1 MQSDDDLQTTLSK
14 WPFILGDVLLVAT
27 ALAIAILGQ
36 WQLTNWQVAAC
47 VVSVALG
54 AALFVLP
61 YVVEF
66 KVRVRE
72 EVDDRTGNLRILQRH
87 LVSTQDQLEA
97 VSDRIESIEASLT
110 NLAHAQPDLS
120 GPLEALE
127 GQMDPLRTAQAEQ
140 SSQLAALAKQADALD
155 KQVEALAKSLQS
167 KSEAEAIEA
176 LRLDLAALKTD
187 AAQLAVKAAESP
199 VEVAESSVEVA
210 ESPVEVSE
218 VSELVSPAEGSSEVP
233 MSKKTRE
240 TRRRHTPEPRLLERA
255 IDQKRDHASAAVSR
269 IIESKK
275 KEPPS
280 EPQSENEAAAAPSV
294 MLAEE
299 AVKEDGLVEAQD
311 MFADAVSSQADKRAR
326 IKKSDTAVIASVFIG
341 IGNKPYL
348 RGGGAGLNWA
358 RGMPMEFE
366 EIGKWRWL
374 APADLEAPVEIQ
386 LYRNDED
393 PDSTGK
399 YTLEPGQQLELSPVF

>member
-199 VEVAESSVEVA
+199 VEAAESSVEVA

-240 TRRRHTPEPRLLERA
+240 PRRRRTPEPRLLERA

-311 MFADAVSSQADKRAR
+311 MFADAVPSQADKRAR

>member
-72 EVDDRTGNLRILQRH
+72 EVDDRTGNLSILQRH

-127 GQMDPLRTAQAEQ
+127 GQIDPLRTAQAEQ

-187 AAQLAVKAAESP
+187 AAQLAVKAVESP
-199 VEVAESSVEVA
+199 VEVA

-233 MSKKTRE
+233 KPKKTRE
-240 TRRRHTPEPRLLERA
+240 PRQRRTPEPRLLERA

-280 EPQSENEAAAAPSV
+280 EPQSEDEAATAPPV
-294 MLAEE
+294 KLAEE
-299 AVKEDGLVEAQD
+299 AVKEDGLLEAQD
-311 MFADAVSSQADKRAR
+311 MFADAVPPQADKRAR
-326 IKKSDTAVIASVFIG
+326 IKKSDTVVIASVFIG

-358 RGMPMEFE
+358 RGVAMEFE
-366 EIGKWRWL
+366 EIGKWR
-374 APADLEAPVEIQ
+374 
-386 LYRNDED
+386 
-393 PDSTGK
+393 
-399 YTLEPGQQLELSPVF
+399 

>member
-127 GQMDPLRTAQAEQ
+127 GQIDPLRTAQAEQ

-199 VEVAESSVEVA
+199 VEVAES
-210 ESPVEVSE
+210 PVEVSE

-240 TRRRHTPEPRLLERA
+240 TRRRRTPEPRLLERA

-311 MFADAVSSQADKRAR
+311 MFADAVPSQADKRAR

>member
-72 EVDDRTGNLRILQRH
+72 EVDDRTGNLSILQRH

-127 GQMDPLRTAQAEQ
+127 GQIDPLRTAQTEQ

-187 AAQLAVKAAESP
+187 AAHLAVKAAESP
-199 VEVAESSVEVA
+199 VEVA

-218 VSELVSPAEGSSEVP
+218 VSELVSPVEGSSEVP
-233 MSKKTRE
+233 KPKKTRE
-240 TRRRHTPEPRLLERA
+240 PRQRRTPEPRLLERA

-299 AVKEDGLVEAQD
+299 AVKEDGLLEAQD
-311 MFADAVSSQADKRAR
+311 MFADAVPPQADKRAR

-358 RGMPMEFE
+358 RGVAMEFE

>member
-72 EVDDRTGNLRILQRH
+72 EVDDRTGNLSILQRH

-127 GQMDPLRTAQAEQ
+127 GQIDPLRTAQTEQ

-199 VEVAESSVEVA
+199 VEVAES
-210 ESPVEVSE
+210 PVEVSE
-218 VSELVSPAEGSSEVP
+218 VSELVSPVEGSSEVP
-233 MSKKTRE
+233 KPKKTRE
-240 TRRRHTPEPRLLERA
+240 PRQRRTPEPRLLERA

-280 EPQSENEAAAAPSV
+280 EPQSEDEAATAPPV
-294 MLAEE
+294 KLAEE
-299 AVKEDGLVEAQD
+299 AVKEDGLLEAQD
-311 MFADAVSSQADKRAR
+311 MFADAVPPQADKRAR

-358 RGMPMEFE
+358 RGVAMEFE

>member
-1 MQSDDDLQTTLSK
+1 M
-14 WPFILGDVLLVAT
+14 
-27 ALAIAILGQ
+27 
-36 WQLTNWQVAAC
+36 
-47 VVSVALG
+47 
-54 AALFVLP
+54 
-61 YVVEF
+61 
-66 KVRVRE
+66 
-72 EVDDRTGNLRILQRH
+72 
-87 LVSTQDQLEA
+87 
-97 VSDRIESIEASLT
+97 
-110 NLAHAQPDLS
+110 
-120 GPLEALE
+120 
-127 GQMDPLRTAQAEQ
+127 
-140 SSQLAALAKQADALD
+140 
-155 KQVEALAKSLQS
+155 
-167 KSEAEAIEA
+167 
-176 LRLDLAALKTD
+176 
-187 AAQLAVKAAESP
+187 
-199 VEVAESSVEVA
+199 
-210 ESPVEVSE
+210 EVSE

-233 MSKKTRE
+233 KPKKTRE
-240 TRRRHTPEPRLLERA
+240 PRQRRTPEPRLLERA

-311 MFADAVSSQADKRAR
+311 MFADAVPSQADKRAR

>member
-87 LVSTQDQLEA
+87 LVSTQDQVEA

-110 NLAHAQPDLS
+110 NLEHAQPDLS

-199 VEVAESSVEVA
+199 VEV
-210 ESPVEVSE
+210 SE

-233 MSKKTRE
+233 KPKKTRE
-240 TRRRHTPEPRLLERA
+240 PRQRRTPEPRLLERA

-280 EPQSENEAAAAPSV
+280 EPQSEDEAATAPPV
-294 MLAEE
+294 KLAEE
-299 AVKEDGLVEAQD
+299 AVKEDGLLEAQD
-311 MFADAVSSQADKRAR
+311 MFADAVPPQADKRAR

-358 RGMPMEFE
+358 RGVAMEFE

>member
-36 WQLTNWQVAAC
+36 WQLTSWQVAAC

-72 EVDDRTGNLRILQRH
+72 EVDDRTGNLSILQRH

-127 GQMDPLRTAQAEQ
+127 GQIDPLRTAQAEQ

-199 VEVAESSVEVA
+199 VEV
-210 ESPVEVSE
+210 SE

-233 MSKKTRE
+233 KPKKTRE
-240 TRRRHTPEPRLLERA
+240 PRQRRTPEPRLLERA

-280 EPQSENEAAAAPSV
+280 EPQSEDEAATAPPV
-294 MLAEE
+294 KLAEE
-299 AVKEDGLVEAQD
+299 AVKEDGLLEAQD
-311 MFADAVSSQADKRAR
+311 MFADAVPPQADKRAR

-358 RGMPMEFE
+358 RGVAMEFE

>member
-72 EVDDRTGNLRILQRH
+72 EVDDRTGNLSILQRH

-127 GQMDPLRTAQAEQ
+127 GQIDPLRTAQAEQ

-187 AAQLAVKAAESP
+187 AAQLAVKAVESP
-199 VEVAESSVEVA
+199 VEVAD
-210 ESPVEVSE
+210 SPVEVSE
-218 VSELVSPAEGSSEVP
+218 VSELVSPVEGSSEVP
-233 MSKKTRE
+233 KPKKTRE
-240 TRRRHTPEPRLLERA
+240 PRQRRTPEPRLLERA

-280 EPQSENEAAAAPSV
+280 EPQSEDEAATAPPV
-294 MLAEE
+294 KLAEE
-299 AVKEDGLVEAQD
+299 AVKEDGLLEAQD
-311 MFADAVSSQADKRAR
+311 MFADAVPPQADKRAR

-358 RGMPMEFE
+358 RGVAMEFE

-374 APADLEAPVEIQ
+374 APADLEAPV
-386 LYRNDED
+386 
-393 PDSTGK
+393 
-399 YTLEPGQQLELSPVF
+399 

>member
-127 GQMDPLRTAQAEQ
+127 GQIDPLRTAQAEQ

-199 VEVAESSVEVA
+199 VEVAES
-210 ESPVEVSE
+210 PVEVSE

-240 TRRRHTPEPRLLERA
+240 PRQRRTPEPRLLERA

-311 MFADAVSSQADKRAR
+311 MFADAVPSQADKRAR

-358 RGMPMEFE
+358 RGVAMEFE

>member
-72 EVDDRTGNLRILQRH
+72 EVDDRTGNLSILQRH

-127 GQMDPLRTAQAEQ
+127 GQIDPLRTAQTEQ

-199 VEVAESSVEVA
+199 VEVAES
-210 ESPVEVSE
+210 PVEVSE

-233 MSKKTRE
+233 KPKKTRE
-240 TRRRHTPEPRLLERA
+240 PRQRRTPEPRLLERA

-299 AVKEDGLVEAQD
+299 AVKEDGLLEAQD
-311 MFADAVSSQADKRAR
+311 MFADAVPPQADKRAR

-358 RGMPMEFE
+358 RGVAMEFE

>member
-72 EVDDRTGNLRILQRH
+72 EVDDRTGNLSILQRH

-127 GQMDPLRTAQAEQ
+127 GQIDPLRTAQAEQ

-199 VEVAESSVEVA
+199 VEV
-210 ESPVEVSE
+210 SE

-233 MSKKTRE
+233 KPKKTRE
-240 TRRRHTPEPRLLERA
+240 PRQRRTPEPRLLERA

-280 EPQSENEAAAAPSV
+280 EPQSEDEAATAPPV
-294 MLAEE
+294 KLAEE
-299 AVKEDGLVEAQD
+299 AVKEDGLLEAQD
-311 MFADAVSSQADKRAR
+311 MFADAVPPQADKRAR

-358 RGMPMEFE
+358 RGVAMEFE